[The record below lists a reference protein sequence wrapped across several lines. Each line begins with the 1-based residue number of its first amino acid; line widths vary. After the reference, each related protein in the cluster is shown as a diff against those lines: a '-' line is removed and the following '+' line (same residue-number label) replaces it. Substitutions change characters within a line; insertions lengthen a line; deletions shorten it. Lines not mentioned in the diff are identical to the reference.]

1 VIGDPPKRSVDMT
14 EPRSV
19 LRIIGT
25 SLVLYGRYPLL
36 ILSLALA
43 VIAPYEL
50 IVLAVT
56 KAAPFG
62 EQSLS
67 ASTVVILIL
76 VENALI
82 GPLISALVVTALVTV
97 AEGGQPKLVDVV
109 TRGVTVL
116 PVVAAAQIVAGIG
129 ILIGL
134 SLFVIPGVLVAI
146 RLAVVAQA
154 AAVERTD
161 WIGALRRSTELTARQ
176 WLHVFG
182 VIAIAA
188 IVVLAV
194 TDAGAAL
201 AGTGNHP
208 AQVAI
213 GIAVQTVAR
222 SFTAIVMAL
231 LYFDLLARSR
241 VPPAGQTG

>member
-1 VIGDPPKRSVDMT
+1 VIGDPPTRSIDLNQ
-14 EPRSV
+14 PRSV
-19 LRIIGT
+19 LGIIGT
-25 SLVLYGRYPLL
+25 SLVLYGKYPLL
-36 ILSLALA
+36 ILTLALM

-50 IVLAVT
+50 IVLALT
-56 KAAPFG
+56 KTAPFG
-62 EQSLS
+62 QQNLS
-67 ASTVVILIL
+67 ASTVVVLVLI
-76 VENALI
+76 ENALI

-97 AEGGQPKLVDVV
+97 AEGGQPRLVEVV
-109 TRGVTVL
+109 SRGVTAL
-116 PVVAAAQIVAGIG
+116 PVVAAAQIVAGFG

-134 SLFVIPGVLVAI
+134 FLFVIPGVLIAI
-146 RLAVVAQA
+146 RLAVVAQV

-161 WIGALRRSTELTARQ
+161 WIGALRRSVELTARQ

-182 VIAIAA
+182 VLVVAA
-188 IVVLAV
+188 VVVLAV
-194 TDAGAAL
+194 TDVGAAL
-201 AGTGNHP
+201 AGTSHHP